1 METQA
6 YLKTQNEILET
17 HLLVFDFK
25 ALSFRFTSVT
35 DKNTINAYFIDQEV
49 YFAWISFFF
58 FFAFAYLPRFIR
70 LRRDAGPA
78 LGGDGKV
85 NAEPEKQNVSELVKT
100 RSFPNYLSLQRFKGP
115 GSSIF
120 KYLLALRT

>member
-1 METQA
+1 MRISSIRKSILHG
-6 YLKTQNEILET
+6 YL
-17 HLLVFDFK
+17 
-25 ALSFRFTSVT
+25 
-35 DKNTINAYFIDQEV
+35 
-49 YFAWISFFF
+49 F

-85 NAEPEKQNVSELVKT
+85 NAEPEKQNVLELVKT

-115 GSSIF
+115 WSSIF